1 MPREGGVILYVKNDL
16 FVAEVLQ
23 VRHVVRGEGKLK
35 HLARGT
41 SGGELTES
49 ELNDDQV
56 RGLESVLN
64 CGIDVVRGDVHALRK
79 DGCSIRSPQTLFS
92 VCECA

>member
-1 MPREGGVILYVKNDL
+1 VPREGGVVLYVKNDL
-16 FVAEVLQ
+16 FVAEVLW

-49 ELNDDQV
+49 ELNDDQA
-56 RGLESVLN
+56 RGSELVLD
-64 CGIDVVRGDVHALRK
+64 CGIDAVHGDVHALQK
-79 DGCSIRSPQTLFS
+79 DGRSIRSPQTLFS